1 MFAVAG
7 GHLWKSFKYHIS
19 QKQKTG
25 YMHIYQKEKINHQ
38 ASCLSEHF
46 TVGGKHCYPPCLSKF
61 PMTNL
66 IRVSQQLWVQKYI
79 LVLAAN
85 VLE

>member
-7 GHLWKSFKYHIS
+7 GRLWKYFKYHMS
-19 QKQKTG
+19 QKQD
-25 YMHIYQKEKINHQ
+25 MHIYQKEKINHQ

-61 PMTNL
+61 PMKNL
-66 IRVSQQLWVQKYI
+66 IRISQQLWVQKYI
-79 LVLAAN
+79 LDLAAN